1 MLEVDEDAVFPV
13 EADFLTEVNGLKV
26 AAKFDCDIFN
36 GDQPWGKHWY
46 FWEVPSRWFQCCLHY
61 ADIASGL
68 ITTHPRLPLVDDEYA
83 EHTAVFQSV
92 LRAAKTGSQLY
103 VFAELGARWGT
114 WGSRA
119 IGFWRLKRPTG
130 LYHAHFIES
139 DPENCGGLRATMER
153 NSIDYNLE
161 CKEASN
167 ETLISWLESVPHVD
181 VIHLDIQG
189 AERTLLPAAIDLV
202 NAKVYRV
209 IVGTHSEEIH
219 QEMKALFEVKNSGRN
234 AIEPWIKIWEAPHT
248 TDLQQGCIG
257 GLLRRGYMK
266 ELRHKFAWDKML
278 KMKCYHDTP

>member
-36 GDQPWGKHWY
+36 DDQPWGKHWY

-139 DPENCGGLRATMER
+139 DPEKCGGLRATMER
-153 NSIDYNLE
+153 NSIDYTLE

-219 QEMKALFEVKNSGRN
+219 QEMKALFEVKNSG
-234 AIEPWIKIWEAPHT
+234 
-248 TDLQQGCIG
+248 
-257 GLLRRGYMK
+257 
-266 ELRHKFAWDKML
+266 FSF
-278 KMKCYHDTP
+278 